1 MEVTTLGIPKVV
13 IHQSHLDW
21 TLVYFCILLT
31 LTKIQIS

>member
-21 TLVYFCILLT
+21 TLTCLFLYFVDT
-31 LTKIQIS
+31 DENSS